1 MLSNCPHSSVEWGN
15 YISLQQRWKTEN
27 FFKCISH
34 CEEMICCYK
43 TRAEVLLYD
52 ADYNGL
58 HITSKGFTPFLLT
71 NSRSISRHRIFL
83 SSGGSGVSPG
93 WDGRSWRCQC
103 QLSSTQDG
111 PPGRR
116 YRPRCIWRLAPW
128 NQSQPQ
134 LFYRGQPRWNLGTAD
149 TLTGPHLEQDQTE
162 QMVGMDRQICRY
174 VWGCGSVLPGQ
185 KLSWHMALT
194 EGMWFG
200 RT

>member
-1 MLSNCPHSSVEWGN
+1 MYFTLWGDDLLHSQRSFTKRELRCFYTTQIRMDWWG
-15 YISLQQRWKTEN
+15 E
-27 FFKCISH
+27 
-34 CEEMICCYK
+34 
-43 TRAEVLLYD
+43 
-52 ADYNGL
+52 
-58 HITSKGFTPFLLT
+58 HIFTPFLLT
-71 NSRSISRHRIFL
+71 NSRSITRHRLFL
-83 SSGGSGVSPG
+83 PSGGYLLSQQQQMPSGVSPG

-149 TLTGPHLEQDQTE
+149 TLTGPHLEQNQTE